1 VWKFEIMEGP
11 VVKGESFKEIIIME
25 YNRFKT
31 VDDLA
36 RFANI
41 AVGGKTTGVYWA
53 NGVVFIYYPLP
64 TNTEAAAKALIEERK
79 VFWAFVSYALMPEYK
94 GIIETKERIM
104 VPVIDMTTSPLF
116 QKVAQWLKIQP

>member
-1 VWKFEIMEGP
+1 MEGP
-11 VVKGESFKEIIIME
+11 VVKGESFKEIIVLE
-25 YNRFKT
+25 HTRFNT
-31 VDDLA
+31 IDDLA

-64 TNTEAAAKALIEERK
+64 TTTEAAAKALIEEKK
-79 VFWAFVSYALMPEYK
+79 VFWAFLSYAHMPEYK
-94 GIIETKERIM
+94 PIIETKERIM

-116 QKVAQWLKIQP
+116 QKVAQWLKDQP

>member
-1 VWKFEIMEGP
+1 MEGP
-11 VVKGESFKEIIIME
+11 MIKGESFKEIIVME
-25 YNRFKT
+25 QSRFET

-64 TNTEAAAKALIEERK
+64 TSTEVAAKALIEEKK
-79 VFWAFVSYALMPEYK
+79 VYWAFVSYALMPKYIP
-94 GIIETKERIM
+94 IIETKERIM
-104 VPVIDMTTSPLF
+104 VPVIDMSTSNLF
-116 QKVAQWLKIQP
+116 KKVAQWLKEQP

>member
-1 VWKFEIMEGP
+1 MDDPIIKS
-11 VVKGESFKEIIIME
+11 ESFKEIIIME
-25 YNRFKT
+25 QNHFKT

-64 TNTEAAAKALIEERK
+64 ASTELTTKVLIEDRK
-79 VFWAFVSYALMPEYK
+79 VYWAFVSYALMPKYQP
-94 GIIETKERIM
+94 IIETKERIM
-104 VPVIDMTTSPLF
+104 VPVIDMSTNNLF
-116 QKVAQWLKIQP
+116 RKVTQWLKEQP

>member
-1 VWKFEIMEGP
+1 VEFEIMEGP
-11 VVKGESFKEIIIME
+11 IVKGESFKEIVIME
-25 YNRFKT
+25 HTRFKT

-41 AVGGKTTGVYWA
+41 AVGGKPTGIYWA

-64 TNTEAAAKALIEERK
+64 TTTEAAAKVLIEERK

-94 GIIETKERIM
+94 PIIETKERIM

-116 QKVAQWLKIQP
+116 QKVAQWLKDQK